1 MVSKEERGSACS
13 SREVTRG
20 QWSLQSL
27 EAGSTHCH
35 YRLASEIVLRCWQAR
50 TFWHVGATLACGLL
64 FCSYPILAYSPYQT
78 TEHSKPLTIFTE

>member
-1 MVSKEERGSACS
+1 MVSKEERGRACS

-35 YRLASEIVLRCWQAR
+35 YKLASEIVLHCLQAR
-50 TFWHVGATLACGLL
+50 TFWHVGATSLVVFCFVHIL
-64 FCSYPILAYSPYQT
+64 FWPILHIRQQNIVNP
-78 TEHSKPLTIFTE
+78 